1 MSDVR
6 PKPRGGPEDV
16 ARAVAEGR
24 PVSDGPPL
32 CVEQLFAGR
41 RELRLL
47 FGNEEY
53 RLRITRNDK
62 LILTK

>member
-1 MSDVR
+1 MSKLPLRGRGDGR
-6 PKPRGGPEDV
+6 AGEKSPQKPDD
-16 ARAVAEGR
+16 AL
-24 PVSDGPPL
+24 L

-41 RELRLL
+41 RELRLRM
-47 FGNEEY
+47 GNEEY